1 MTKSR
6 RALFRWRK
14 LKIWRNEDANKEN
27 ETIECNENIDE
38 SDEKSNE
45 KQAKEKAKTKKLFMM
60 KVVVVNNLIY

>member
-27 ETIECNENIDE
+27 ETIESNENIDE

-45 KQAKEKAKTKKLFMM
+45 KQAKEKTKTKKLFMM

>member
-27 ETIECNENIDE
+27 ETIESNENIDQ